1 MNLENLEKSLGY
13 TFQNKKLLL
22 QALVHKSYLN
32 DRFHNKDITE
42 HNERLEFLGDAILEV
57 IVTDYLYK
65 NIPEQE
71 GVLTAL
77 RAALVNYKTMG
88 EVGVKLG
95 LEDLILLSKGERE
108 ELGKARLSI
117 VADTSEAIIGA
128 MYLDGGMVPCISLI
142 QKELLIYLPNIIAT
156 ESWKDAKTIMQEYCQ
171 KHTRITPRYKLI
183 SSEGK
188 DHVKLFT
195 IGVWVGTEK
204 MGEGQGKSKQDAETE
219 AAKEALLNLKKQYE
233 VEEFQTTVEI

>member
-1 MNLENLEKSLGY
+1 MNLESLEKSLEY

-32 DRFHNKDITE
+32 DRHHNPEVTM
-42 HNERLEFLGDAILEV
+42 HNERLEFLGDAVLEMV
-57 IVTDYLYK
+57 VTDYLFK
-65 NIPEQE
+65 NIAEQE

-88 EVGVKLG
+88 EVGAKLG
-95 LEDLILLSKGERE
+95 LEDKILLSKGEKE

-117 VADTSEAIIGA
+117 VADTSEAVIGA
-128 MYLDGGMVPCISLI
+128 MYIDGGMQPCVNLI
-142 QKELLIYLPNIIAT
+142 NKHILIYLPNIIAT

-171 KHTRITPRYKLI
+171 KHTRITPRYRLI

-188 DHVKLFT
+188 DHEKLFT
-195 IGVWVGTEK
+195 IGVWVGTAK

-219 AAKEALLNLKKQYE
+219 AAKVALLNLKKQYE
-233 VEEFQTTVEI
+233 Q